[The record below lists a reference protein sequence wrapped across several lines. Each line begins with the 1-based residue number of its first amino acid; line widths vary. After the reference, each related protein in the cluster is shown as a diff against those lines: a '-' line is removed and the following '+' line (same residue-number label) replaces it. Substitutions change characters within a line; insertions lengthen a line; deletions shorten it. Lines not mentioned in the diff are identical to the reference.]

1 VGFDLFFCLTL
12 EIPPDPKSSPV
23 GKFVRFCFDSLFR
36 ISASPFL
43 DKRVRKK
50 QTMASR

>member
-1 VGFDLFFCLTL
+1 VGFELFFCLPL
-12 EIPPDPKSSPV
+12 EIPHDPKSSPV

-43 DKRVRKK
+43 DRRVRKK
-50 QTMASR
+50 QTMASN